1 MFSQSW
7 IHHRT
12 ISVGPNFWGP
22 SSSAA
27 KLFHQKS
34 STIEHLGILS
44 YNEALGMIDE
54 LDKKILNMLIAN
66 GRQSSREITKK
77 LAEAGFKIS
86 ERGLGKRIARL
97 ERENIITGYTAI
109 VDMKRVNMAI
119 PRLVTVKLSSPKDF
133 VQRLSDMKNYL
144 AEAPFCDF
152 SARSNGSFDWIE
164 LKFFNNIEQANAE
177 ADLYRTWFGD
187 IIEDYQSYDLDVYK
201 FGWQLFEEKDF
212 HTFMQY
218 MQKKSD
224 QKPTIKKTSRYLEPQ
239 LSVK

>member
-1 MFSQSW
+1 
-7 IHHRT
+7 
-12 ISVGPNFWGP
+12 
-22 SSSAA
+22 
-27 KLFHQKS
+27 
-34 STIEHLGILS
+34 
-44 YNEALGMIDE
+44 MIDD

-77 LAEAGFKIS
+77 LGEEGFKIS
-86 ERGLGKRIARL
+86 ERGLGKRIAKL
-97 ERENIITGYTAI
+97 ERDKIITGYTAI
-109 VDMKRVNMAI
+109 VDMKRVNMGI

-133 VQRLSDMKNYL
+133 VQRLSDMKEYL
-144 AEAPFCDF
+144 ADAPFCDF

-212 HTFMQY
+212 HAFMQF
-218 MQKKSD
+218 MQKKSES
-224 QKPTIKKTSRYLEPQ
+224 KPSMKKGSQYLKYEI
-239 LSVK
+239 SA

>member
-1 MFSQSW
+1 
-7 IHHRT
+7 
-12 ISVGPNFWGP
+12 
-22 SSSAA
+22 
-27 KLFHQKS
+27 
-34 STIEHLGILS
+34 
-44 YNEALGMIDE
+44 MIDE
-54 LDKKILNMLIAN
+54 LDKKILNMLITN
-66 GRQSSREITKK
+66 GRKSSREITKK
-77 LAEAGFKIS
+77 LSEEGFKIS

-97 ERENIITGYTAI
+97 ERDKIITGYTAI
-109 VDMKRVNMAI
+109 VDMKRVNMGI

-133 VQRLSDMKNYL
+133 VQRLSDMKSYL

-152 SARSNGSFDWIE
+152 SARSNGIFDWIE

-218 MQKKSD
+218 MQKKSE
-224 QKPTIKKTSRYLEPQ
+224 QKPTLKKTSHYLEQQ

>member
-1 MFSQSW
+1 
-7 IHHRT
+7 
-12 ISVGPNFWGP
+12 
-22 SSSAA
+22 
-27 KLFHQKS
+27 
-34 STIEHLGILS
+34 
-44 YNEALGMIDE
+44 MIDD

-77 LAEAGFKIS
+77 LGEEGIKIS

-97 ERENIITGYTAI
+97 ERNKIITGYTAI
-109 VDMKRVNMAI
+109 VDMKRVNMGI

-133 VQRLSDMKNYL
+133 VQRLSDMKEYL
-144 AEAPFCDF
+144 ADAPFCDF

-212 HTFMQY
+212 HAFMQL
-218 MQKKSD
+218 MHKKSENSTPP
-224 QKPTIKKTSRYLEPQ
+224 KNATEYLKYQ
-239 LSVK
+239 ISA